1 MFAYVSYWKI
11 KGYQSVHLV
20 IRARQELVFA
30 LLRSPVFSDFLHLID
45 ILETN
50 ILSFPILN
58 IVTVF
63 LCIKS
68 SVKNQC
74 YLVVTVLC

>member
-30 LLRSPVFSDFLHLID
+30 LLRAPVFS
-45 ILETN
+45 
-50 ILSFPILN
+50 
-58 IVTVF
+58 VF
-63 LCIKS
+63 YI
-68 SVKNQC
+68 
-74 YLVVTVLC
+74 